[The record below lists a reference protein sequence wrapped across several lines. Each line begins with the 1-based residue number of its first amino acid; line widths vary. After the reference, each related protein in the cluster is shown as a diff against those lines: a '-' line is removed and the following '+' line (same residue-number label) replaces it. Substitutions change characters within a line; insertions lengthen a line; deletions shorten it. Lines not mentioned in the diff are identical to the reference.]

1 MSPYPT
7 AHPSGVAARP
17 LRALVALVV
26 ALTFAS
32 AGCGSSEPKTQV
44 LGEQENQGAADEV
57 VLLEAVC
64 ITNTP
69 TREPC

>member
-1 MSPYPT
+1 MSPCPT
-7 AHPSGVAARP
+7 AHPWSVVAKFVRF
-17 LRALVALVV
+17 VVFV

-32 AGCGSSEPKTQV
+32 VGCASSQPKTQV
-44 LGEQENQGAADEV
+44 LGEQEQKTTSEGV
-57 VLLEAVC
+57 VLLDAVC